1 MAPETPA
8 SEASLASEASP
19 ASEAPGASDW
29 HFTSDVDEFL
39 AHAEDFLASRPDL
52 HTVHL
57 TVTQQLRGS
66 GPSAYGERS
75 PFLGFLTRGDGSV
88 GAALLHTPPYA
99 LRTTRL
105 TAGECEALASRLLA
119 LGHPVTGFGAERATA
134 EAFVAAW
141 ERRTG
146 TPGKLQDLE
155 RLYRLDELMVPTP
168 VPEGRA
174 RVAGPSDRELLI
186 RWFGG
191 FVADAGLPGGRDAGD
206 WADFRLSYGGI
217 TLWETPDGT
226 PVSMAGVTPTVAGQ
240 ARIAPVY
247 TPRELRGR
255 GYAGA
260 VTAEVSRAALTRGV
274 GEVLLFTDLANPT
287 SNALYQRI
295 GYRQVAD
302 WAVYGFGE
310 RA

>member
-1 MAPETPA
+1 M
-8 SEASLASEASP
+8 
-19 ASEAPGASDW
+19 
-29 HFTSDVDEFL
+29 DEFL
-39 AHAEDFLASRPDL
+39 ARAHDFLHSRPDL

-57 TVTQQLRGS
+57 TVTQQLRS
-66 GPSAYGERS
+66 RGPSTYGDQP

-88 GAALLHTPPYA
+88 GAALLHTPPHA

-105 TAGECEALASRLLA
+105 TAGETEALAARLLT
-119 LGHPVTGFGAERATA
+119 LGHPVPGFAAERATA

-141 ERRTG
+141 ERLTG
-146 TPGKLQDLE
+146 TPGKLRDLE
-155 RLYRLDELMVPTP
+155 RLYRLGELTAPSP
-168 VPEGRA
+168 APEGRA
-174 RVAGPSDRELLI
+174 RVAGPSDRDLLI
-186 RWFGG
+186 RWYGG
-191 FVADAGLPGGRDAGD
+191 FVADAGVPGGQDAGD

-260 VTAEVSRAALTRGV
+260 VTAEVSRAALARGV
-274 GEVLLFTDLANPT
+274 GEVLLVTDLANPT
-287 SNALYQRI
+287 SNALYQRL

-302 WAVYGFGE
+302 WAVYGLGE